1 MTTVIA
7 FDFDA
12 KTITSPSPDGFQAAI
27 DAGDYCWIDIE
38 RTADAAAILDALNVG
53 PDTIERIAEDVTQGQ
68 FIMARNCIHFTLLE
82 TRLDDNALQLN
93 TLHVVLGEGY
103 LATIHNQPSTVL
115 AHLRETYQ
123 EDFSANAKS
132 GGFLLFEIADYLI
145 GEYRATLTD
154 ISHLVET
161 VQKQLLEDDGDKIL
175 TGVSTELT
183 RSLLDYRNAVISA
196 RETIYELATRRCP
209 YVSETTQPYLDRQTI
224 SLERLAGDAATER
237 TVLSEVLNLY
247 MGIVSHRTNRVV
259 DRLTIVSLIFLPL
272 NFLAAVYG
280 MNFESMPEIHWE
292 HGYLLFWGVVSL
304 VVTALIL
311 LIRYRR
317 WI

>member
-1 MTTVIA
+1 MTNVIA
-7 FDFDA
+7 FDFNS
-12 KTITSPSPDGFQAAI
+12 KTITSPPPDGIQAVI
-27 DAGDYCWIDIE
+27 DAGSYCWIDMD
-38 RTADAAAILDALNVG
+38 RTSDAAAILDALDVG
-53 PDTIERIAEDVTQGQ
+53 PDTIERIAKDLIQGQ
-68 FIMARNCIHFTLLE
+68 FIMAQNCIHFTLLE
-82 TRLDDNALQLN
+82 TQLDSNILRLN
-93 TLHVVLGEGY
+93 TLHVVVGDGY
-103 LATIHNQPSTVL
+103 LATIHNQPSAVL
-115 AHLRETYQ
+115 AHLRETYE
-123 EDFSANAKS
+123 EDFSANAVS

-145 GEYRATLTD
+145 GEYRATLTK
-154 ISHLVET
+154 ISQHVET
-161 VQKQLLEDDGDKIL
+161 IQKQLLENDGDKIL
-175 TGVSTELT
+175 TGASTELT

-196 RETIYELATRRCP
+196 RETIYELATRRHP

-237 TVLSEVLNLY
+237 AVLSEVLNLY

-280 MNFESMPEIHWE
+280 MNFEFMPEIHWK

-304 VVTALIL
+304 LVTTLIL

-317 WI
+317 WV